1 MSASMTASIT
11 QLLEQQLA
19 NTLSLVELINE
30 EYETLI
36 NRNPDRLN
44 QLVQQKQVLL
54 QQVETQDQVIQS
66 HPDAELLNDDSNSE
80 IQSLMD
86 SIKSAFSTCQQQNA
100 VNGEIIEMSLRT
112 TQHLTSVL
120 NQAKAANSLTY
131 NAKGKTQG
139 GSALGKGIKA

>member
-1 MSASMTASIT
+1 MNASII

-19 NTLSLVELINE
+19 HTQSLVELINE

-36 NRNPDRLN
+36 NRDPDRLD
-44 QLVQQKQVLL
+44 QLVHQKQVLL
-54 QQVETQDQVIQS
+54 QQVETNDQAIQT
-66 HPDAELLNDDSNSE
+66 HPDSAQLSDDSNTE
-80 IQSLMD
+80 IQTLM
-86 SIKSAFSTCQQQNA
+86 SAIKTAFSTCQQQNA

-112 TQHLTSVL
+112 TKHLTSVL

-139 GSALGKGIKA
+139 GNALGKGIKA